1 MAKELDSLLVG
12 LSVDDK
18 TTTAFLDYV
27 VTALP
32 GTDSAK
38 KMAQAADL
46 KSNFAGLIQSNAT
59 SSLQFTGK
67 IEQVEVAQA
76 KTSLASVRSNVMGEL
91 EKQGLAEEDAK
102 KAKLLVGELMDV
114 LEKTL
119 ESGTVDGAASFSL
132 EPKKSL
138 LVAGGHVAEGA
149 KLEAAAKQLV
159 ELVAKDEP
167 DLAKAVKLNA
177 EEHGGVKFHVF
188 SAPAAQLGDAAEGL
202 SQIFGEKVTLILG
215 TSADSV
221 YLAAGSDPASA
232 LKQAID
238 QAKSKAGMSVPPA
251 RFVVSATPVARFV
264 ASVAKADAKEKVGE
278 VVKILESV
286 PGKDQIQVNVTVIPN
301 GAQTQLLLQE
311 GILKTLGSLPKLAK

>member
-1 MAKELDSLLVG
+1 M
-12 LSVDDK
+12 
-18 TTTAFLDYV
+18 
-27 VTALP
+27 
-32 GTDSAK
+32 
-38 KMAQAADL
+38 
-46 KSNFAGLIQSNAT
+46 
-59 SSLQFTGK
+59 
-67 IEQVEVAQA
+67 
-76 KTSLASVRSNVMGEL
+76 
-91 EKQGLAEEDAK
+91 
-102 KAKLLVGELMDV
+102 
-114 LEKTL
+114 
-119 ESGTVDGAASFSL
+119 
-132 EPKKSL
+132 
-138 LVAGGHVAEGA
+138 
-149 KLEAAAKQLV
+149 
-159 ELVAKDEP
+159 AKDEP